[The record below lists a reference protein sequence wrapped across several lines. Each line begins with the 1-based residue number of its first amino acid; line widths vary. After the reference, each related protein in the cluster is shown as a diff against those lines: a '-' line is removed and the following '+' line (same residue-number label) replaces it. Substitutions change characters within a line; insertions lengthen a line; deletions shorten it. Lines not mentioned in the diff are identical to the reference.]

1 MSEHILHVKVFCSDD
16 NWKVPFRSNAT
27 SSFLKSHSLQSFW
40 ALILIWS
47 CEWTFRLKFA
57 IILNVVAVKQEL
69 QPDEFPDR
77 SEVKN
82 FDQSKLKKAHT
93 EEKNPLPSKE
103 SMLVSP

>member
-1 MSEHILHVKVFCSDD
+1 MTIGKCHSDQTPRLASSE
-16 NWKVPFRSNAT
+16 
-27 SSFLKSHSLQSFW
+27 SFFAELLGFNF
-40 ALILIWS
+40 IWS